1 MDTRCVV
8 SRNQCGVWW
17 RAANW
22 ACVSHG
28 FLAASSRSWPS
39 PARRSCIWAQ
49 RSCPI
54 TSASS
59 PRPAAPYC
67 SAAHQVRPPL
77 PEPQCALFVFA
88 KSAIFFFLTAAVS
101 LLQRRTFSRSRRLSQ
116 TSSVLACCC
125 SMSSTSRARSVRCNL
140 RNFSF
145 VVALASYDPKLFFS
159 RLPLQLHH
167 KYGGPSN
174 TQVCIL
180 FLPSCS
186 RW

>member
-1 MDTRCVV
+1 MVFLQRAVEAGPH
-8 SRNQCGVWW
+8 QHGV
-17 RAANW
+17 RASEPNDPAQ
-22 ACVSHG
+22 SH
-28 FLAASSRSWPS
+28 
-39 PARRSCIWAQ
+39 
-49 RSCPI
+49 
-54 TSASS
+54 
-59 PRPAAPYC
+59 PRPLRVQPHHTALRPIRFALRFLNRNVRC
-67 SAAHQVRPPL
+67 SFSPKAR
-77 PEPQCALFVFA
+77 
-88 KSAIFFFLTAAVS
+88 SFFFLTAAVS